1 MSDIPRA
8 RRILQYILN
17 IDVLETDPVGSRHRI
32 RRALALMTRKSPEF
46 RVEHDVEPMNDRKRK
61 RARIMRRNGLSL
73 RAIALAL
80 NTNIGRVSEAV
91 NGKRDGI

>member
-8 RRILQYILN
+8 RRILQWALAEGIPLN
-17 IDVLETDPVGSRHRI
+17 ATRKAIE
-32 RRALALMTRKSPEF
+32 RALGLMTREKPEF
-46 RVEHDVEPMNDRKRK
+46 RVEHDAEPMTAHKCK
-61 RARIMRRNGLSL
+61 RARNLRRKGLSL

-80 NTNIGRVSEAV
+80 NTNIGRVSEAI